1 VATLIETF
9 ALLVGIALC
18 VGALISSAR
27 AREFGG
33 VIFCAIFAAVLAAA
47 LVGLLLHPAEV
58 QQQAEKREGW
68 NVFWLGRHVAIE
80 LFSDDATVTVYG
92 PYCD

>member
-1 VATLIETF
+1 VRLASEATF
-9 ALLVGIALC
+9 
-18 VGALISSAR
+18 SAKLGEVLKNLR
-27 AREFGG
+27 G

-92 PYCD
+92 PYCG

>member
-1 VATLIETF
+1 LYDSNTVAYAVVSSCTTVATLIETF

-58 QQQAEKREGW
+58 QQQAEKPEG
-68 NVFWLGRHVAIE
+68 
-80 LFSDDATVTVYG
+80 
-92 PYCD
+92 